1 MFSASKAAAICGH
14 AEKIARKHYWMVT
27 ADDITAM
34 AQCTTPTKAGA
45 HLVQYPAATSGIGS
59 QEVRTAKAK
68 SPEKPGFASRC
79 DKLLVGQMGRGGI
92 EPPTPGFSG
101 RSSWFYLGVPLFI
114 SSMKTLVF

>member
-92 EPPTPGFSG
+92 EPPTPGFSVLC
-101 RSSWFYLGVPLFI
+101 S
-114 SSMKTLVF
+114 TN